1 MKTSSDHNYDRKYLL
16 ENKTVLN
23 SLYVMKES
31 TCVKE
36 VAQLISLNFYFVL
49 RFEPQQTRGET
60 KT

>member
-1 MKTSSDHNYDRKYLL
+1 MKTSSDHNYDRKYFMYFILY
-16 ENKTVLN
+16 

-31 TCVKE
+31 TCVIE

-60 KT
+60 NT

>member
-16 ENKTVLN
+16 ENKTYDI
-23 SLYVMKES
+23 YVMKES
-31 TCVKE
+31 TCVIE